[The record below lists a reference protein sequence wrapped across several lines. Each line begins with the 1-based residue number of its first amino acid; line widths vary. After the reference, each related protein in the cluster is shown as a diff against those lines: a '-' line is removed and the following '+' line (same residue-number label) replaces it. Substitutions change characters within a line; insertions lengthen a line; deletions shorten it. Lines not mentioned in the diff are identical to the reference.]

1 MQILDTASESIE
13 TGCKG
18 VTVVLKGGYHGAS
31 MITDTI
37 IEERKVQKLKCK
49 IKTNATIEA
58 AVASGIDRDI
68 AIAECAAIEA
78 EI

>member
-58 AVASGIDRDI
+58 
-68 AIAECAAIEA
+68 